1 MPKEKDT
8 DLMFN
13 KLEFYKDGQLVTVL
27 NTTIVDFE
35 KKYLVVANRM
45 YRFEKY
51 DKIML
56 NGTLYYES
64 PHLKEIRELT
74 DKLAKARSD
83 ATYFESQFNH
93 LQDGL
98 EANSIEEA
106 RFEKDLFNLH
116 GYIAMNRKSL
126 NPEGQNE
133 KLNQIALAFKAR
145 EEELSRGR
153 AEAIISNTMQ
163 EELSQEVA
171 KQKKW
176 KKSAIWAWAIT
187 FFAAAIYETSVYWL
201 PWITALIEKI
211 Y

>member
-1 MPKEKDT
+1 MPKENDT

-13 KLEFYKDGQLVTVL
+13 KLEFYKDDQLVTVL
-27 NTTIVDFE
+27 NTTLVDFE
-35 KKYLVVANRM
+35 DKYLVVANRM
-45 YRFEKY
+45 YRYATY

-64 PHLKEIRELT
+64 PHLIEVRELT
-74 DKLAKARSD
+74 DKLTKARSD

-98 EANSIEEA
+98 EAQSMEDMK
-106 RFEKDLFNLH
+106 FEKDLFNLH
-116 GYIAMNRKSL
+116 GYIVMNRKSL

-133 KLNQIALAFKAR
+133 KLNQIAREFKSK
-145 EEELSRGR
+145 EEELTRAR
-153 AEAIISNTMQ
+153 AEAMISLTKQ
-163 EELSQEVA
+163 EELSHEVA
-171 KQKKW
+171 KQKRW

-201 PWITALIEKI
+201 PWITNLIDKI
-211 Y
+211 F